1 MMMWTAKPNI
11 SNKLHMKS
19 FDNKKDA
26 VDYLTEVTG
35 YEMKWENVVLEDG
48 TKDRIY
54 DWELVGKL
62 WYK

>member
-35 YEMKWENVVLEDG
+35 YEMQWENVVLEDG

>member
-1 MMMWTAKPNI
+1 MWTAKPNM
-11 SNKLHMKS
+11 SNKLHMKD

-26 VDYLTEVTG
+26 IDYLTEVTG

-48 TKDRIY
+48 SKDRVY

>member
-1 MMMWTAKPNI
+1 MWTAKPNM
-11 SNKLHMKS
+11 SNKLHMKD
-19 FDNKKDA
+19 FDSKKA
-26 VDYLTEVTG
+26 AIDYLTEVTG

-48 TKDRIY
+48 SKDRVY

>member
-1 MMMWTAKPNI
+1 MMVWTAKPNI